1 MFNAENTPQISVL
14 LATYEGAKWLASAID
29 SILNQTFTD
38 FELVIVYDDSP
49 DDTKKILDA
58 YAKKD
63 RRIKVLRQQEKGLP
77 QARNEGMRHLRG
89 RYVALMDDDDR
100 SLPTRLEEQLRFLK
114 QHPEFAA
121 CLCGVQRLEE
131 TRIIKPE
138 PHNEYY
144 CEGMKHTDEELKN
157 ISGDIFLLPAR
168 TMITCEALEALGGW
182 RPFFRLC
189 EDLDLAL
196 RFQEKFRVAV
206 LNQILYEYRSPAHS
220 VWEEWG
226 QHLSTKDPINVL
238 KYLFANYISA
248 WCRRNGHA
256 DPIEQGKDIEEV
268 IQLGSQLP
276 QSARFYILYNHSARL
291 LDLILSKP
299 DLSMT
304 DVVELCDLLR
314 QLDAKGDLR
323 FLRRWKKHFLIVFA
337 RQRKYRDILRLIY
350 YGLWRLVSANLRR
363 GSD

>member
-1 MFNAENTPQISVL
+1 MFDEENIPQISVL

-89 RYVALMDDDDR
+89 RYVALMDDDDL

-121 CLCGVQRLEE
+121 CVSFSRLLEG
-131 TRIIKPE
+131 TRIIAPE
-138 PHNEYY
+138 LSKKCHYEHL
-144 CEGMKHTDEELKN
+144 KHTDEELKS
-157 ISGDIFLLPAR
+157 IPPLPLILSAR
-168 TMITCEALEALGGW
+168 TMMTREALEVLGGW
-182 RPFFRLC
+182 RPFFRWWC
-189 EDLDLAL
+189 EDVDLSL
-196 RFQEKFRVAV
+196 RFQEKFQVAE
-206 LNQILYEYRSPAHS
+206 LPQILYEYRDPSNS
-220 VWEEWG
+220 IWEE
-226 QHLSTKDPINVL
+226 HLTTKDPINVL
-238 KYLFANYISA
+238 KYLWVSYISA

-256 DPIEQGKDIEEV
+256 DPIEQGEDLEEV
-268 IQLGSQLP
+268 IQIGSQLA
-276 QSARFYILYNHSARL
+276 QSVRFHILSNCSDYMF
-291 LDLILSKP
+291 DVILSKP
-299 DLSMT
+299 DLST
-304 DVVELCDLLR
+304 TNVVELCKLLR

-323 FLRRWKKHFLIVFA
+323 FLQRYRKRLWTVLA
-337 RQRKYRDILRLIY
+337 RQKKYRDVLYLTCYGLRRLI
-350 YGLWRLVSANLRR
+350 LANLRR
-363 GSD
+363 DLQ